1 MTSSQKLKQLIRNN
15 SKLLSEKMDPDSG
28 LLLELY
34 SQEVISHR
42 EMETIKS
49 GKTFYDRNEELLRV
63 MRGKSEAKCQQ
74 FVAALRV
81 AEMSH
86 LADLLEVKS

>member
-1 MTSSQKLKQLIRNN
+1 MTLQQKQKQLIRTN

-28 LLLELY
+28 LLMELY
-34 SQEVISHR
+34 SNKVINHR

-63 MRGKSEAKCQQ
+63 MRGKSEEKCQQ

-81 AEMSH
+81 AYMSH